1 MNQVISFIII
11 GGLDGSDGLG
21 LYPLST
27 SRKAILDLQLILTSL
42 GSFQNVTLATCLFH
56 RLLRSNLRGKNSG
69 AGKWLG
75 RVMDHPNG
83 WTVEKKLKCRPG
95 GFLEE
100 LSQ

>member
-27 SRKAILDLQLILTSL
+27 SRKPILDLQLILTSL
-42 GSFQNVTLATCLFH
+42 GSFQKVTVATCLFH

-69 AGKWLG
+69 AGKWLESDG
-75 RVMDHPNG
+75 PSEWLDG
-83 WTVEKKLKCRPG
+83 TV
-95 GFLEE
+95 
-100 LSQ
+100 